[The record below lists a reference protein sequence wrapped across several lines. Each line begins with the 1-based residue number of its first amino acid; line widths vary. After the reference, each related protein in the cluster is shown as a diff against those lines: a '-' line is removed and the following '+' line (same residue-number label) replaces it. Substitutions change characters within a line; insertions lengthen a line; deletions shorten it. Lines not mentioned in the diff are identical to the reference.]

1 MEENKLSDRITYSN
15 ERAFFT
21 VIAGLGTKVDMLKDI
36 QWIFA
41 FITGSKGAYNP
52 KEDSAAQ
59 LSYDL
64 VVNLLNSSFD
74 LLEEDN
80 FYLKYILP
88 TERTIG
94 KPFFIPMLFEKG
106 HNTGKIYTC
115 DERYI
120 VLFSNKNIGKQW
132 ILKHWHNKEKKEIPI
147 VVGVD
152 KVYWKELE
160 CRLRNIDRKI
170 ILCIDVLP
178 TKDSDVYKG
187 FSLQQLNE
195 IIME

>member
-1 MEENKLSDRITYSN
+1 
-15 ERAFFT
+15 
-21 VIAGLGTKVDMLKDI
+21 
-36 QWIFA
+36 
-41 FITGSKGAYNP
+41 
-52 KEDSAAQ
+52 
-59 LSYDL
+59 
-64 VVNLLNSSFD
+64 
-74 LLEEDN
+74 
-80 FYLKYILP
+80 
-88 TERTIG
+88 
-94 KPFFIPMLFEKG
+94 MLFEKG

-160 CRLRNIDRKI
+160 SRLRNIDRKI